1 MKMTEEDC
9 AYPGEDSETWGE
21 NIPVKDEPALGVDS
35 SVYMAVLDYN
45 GSRMFIKRSSMS
57 AQVS

>member
-1 MKMTEEDC
+1 MTEEDC
-9 AYPGEDSETWGE
+9 AHAGEDSETRGE
-21 NIPVKDEPALGVDS
+21 DPGEDEPAPGVDS

>member
-1 MKMTEEDC
+1 MTEEDC
-9 AYPGEDSETWGE
+9 AHPGEDSETRSEDNPGE
-21 NIPVKDEPALGVDS
+21 DEAALGVDS

>member
-1 MKMTEEDC
+1 MTEEDC
-9 AYPGEDSETWGE
+9 AHPGVDSETRGE
-21 NIPVKDEPALGVDS
+21 NNPVEDEPTLGVDS

>member
-1 MKMTEEDC
+1 MTEEDC
-9 AYPGEDSETWGE
+9 AYPGEDSETRYEDHPGE
-21 NIPVKDEPALGVDS
+21 DEPTQGVDS